1 MIVKA
6 TKDTPLTKTAL
17 ARQQGISLS
26 SLYYKLKLPKR
37 DWIIKKQIE
46 KVLHEHPSYGHKRI
60 ALELRLNKKRIR
72 RVMKLF
78 GIKPYRRRGKRWYK
92 PKDSGLVHQNLIQQ
106 LPFPDKPNVI
116 WASDFTHIPFH
127 GRFIYLATIKDVFDR
142 RIVGW
147 ALLTSHSV
155 QLIIT
160 ALIDAV
166 EKHGRPVFLHSDQ
179 GSEYKSRVYCK
190 FVQSLGIKMSMSH
203 KGSPWENGF
212 QESFYSHFKVD
223 MADSG
228 RFKTLGEL
236 AVEIYRQIY
245 YYNHQRIHS
254 KLKMPPQQ
262 FAERRLLTTNQV
274 YVKL

>member
-6 TKDTPLTKTAL
+6 AAEKPLTKTAL

-26 SLYYKLKLPKR
+26 SLYYKPKQPKK
-37 DWIIKKQIE
+37 DWLIKNQIE
-46 KVLHEHPSYGHKRI
+46 KVLHQHPSYGHKRI

-78 GIKPYRRRGKRWYK
+78 GIRPYRRRGKRWRK
-92 PKDSGLVHQNLIQQ
+92 PKDLGLVHQNLIQQ
-106 LPFPDKPNVI
+106 MPFPDKPNII

-127 GRFIYLATIKDVFDR
+127 SRFVYLATIKDVFDR

-166 EKHGRPVFLHSDQ
+166 EKHGRPQFLHSDQ
-179 GSEYKSRVYCK
+179 GSEYKDQGLLSVCPE
-190 FVQSLGIKMSMSH
+190 
-203 KGSPWENGF
+203 PW
-212 QESFYSHFKVD
+212 H
-223 MADSG
+223 
-228 RFKTLGEL
+228 
-236 AVEIYRQIY
+236 
-245 YYNHQRIHS
+245 
-254 KLKMPPQQ
+254 
-262 FAERRLLTTNQV
+262 
-274 YVKL
+274 